1 MKINELIT
9 DFSIHLTNEEKRVLD
24 ELENLTALNSFEERE
39 QFIINDL
46 IRKSVVKKLNRK
58 NEIMV
63 IKNVI
68 E

>member
-24 ELENLTALNSFEERE
+24 GLENLTALNSFEERE

-63 IKNVI
+63 IKNGI

>member
-63 IKNVI
+63 IKNGI